1 MGIKN
6 MLAQKGLKIID
17 KTIGKKYPIVD
28 DITDI
33 FQGAE
38 ARIDDLENEVADLKN
53 KLKTLEQYVQ
63 QLAKGGC

>member
-1 MGIKN
+1 
-6 MLAQKGLKIID
+6 MLAQKGLKLID

-38 ARIDDLENEVADLKN
+38 ARIDDLENEVTDLKN

-63 QLAKGGC
+63 ELAKGGC

>member
-1 MGIKN
+1 
-6 MLAQKGLKIID
+6 MLAQKWLKIID
-17 KTIGKKYPIVD
+17 KNICKKYPIVD

-38 ARIDDLENEVADLKN
+38 ARIDDLEKEVTDLKN

>member
-38 ARIDDLENEVADLKN
+38 ARIDDLENEVTDLKN

>member
-38 ARIDDLENEVADLKN
+38 ARIDD
-53 KLKTLEQYVQ
+53 
-63 QLAKGGC
+63 

>member
-6 MLAQKGLKIID
+6 MLAQKGLKLID

-38 ARIDDLENEVADLKN
+38 ARIDDLEKEVTDLKN

-63 QLAKGGC
+63 ELAKGGC

>member
-38 ARIDDLENEVADLKN
+38 ARIDDLENEVTDLKN

-63 QLAKGGC
+63 ELAKGGC

>member
-38 ARIDDLENEVADLKN
+38 ARIDDLEKEVTDLKN
-53 KLKTLEQYVQ
+53 KLKTLEHYVQ
-63 QLAKGGC
+63 ELAKGGC

>member
-38 ARIDDLENEVADLKN
+38 ARIDDLENEVADLKS

>member
-17 KTIGKKYPIVD
+17 KTIGKKYLIVD

-38 ARIDDLENEVADLKN
+38 ARIDDLEKEVTDLKN

-63 QLAKGGC
+63 ELAKGGC

>member
-38 ARIDDLENEVADLKN
+38 ARIDDLEKEVTDLKN

>member
-6 MLAQKGLKIID
+6 MITQKGLKLID

-33 FQGAE
+33 FQGTE
-38 ARIDDLENEVADLKN
+38 ARIDDLEKEVAHLKN
-53 KLKTLEQYVQ
+53 KIKTLEQFVQ
-63 QLAKGGC
+63 QLAKVGC

>member
-1 MGIKN
+1 MGLKN

-38 ARIDDLENEVADLKN
+38 ARIDDLEKEVTDLKN

-63 QLAKGGC
+63 ELAKGGC

>member
-6 MLAQKGLKIID
+6 MITQKGLKLID

-33 FQGAE
+33 FQGTE
-38 ARIDDLENEVADLKN
+38 ARIDDLEKEVAHLKN
-53 KLKTLEQYVQ
+53 KIKTLEQFVQ

>member
-6 MLAQKGLKIID
+6 MITQKGLKLID

-28 DITDI
+28 DLTDI

-38 ARIDDLENEVADLKN
+38 ARIDDLEKEVEDLKN

>member
-17 KTIGKKYPIVD
+17 KTIGKQYPIVD

-38 ARIDDLENEVADLKN
+38 ARIDDLEKEVTDLKN

>member
-38 ARIDDLENEVADLKN
+38 ARIDDLENEVTDLKN

-63 QLAKGGC
+63 ELAKGAC

>member
-6 MLAQKGLKIID
+6 MITQKGLKLID
-17 KTIGKKYPIVD
+17 ETIGKKYPIVD

-38 ARIDDLENEVADLKN
+38 ARIDDLEKEVTDLKN
-53 KLKTLEQYVQ
+53 KLNTLKQYVQ

>member
-38 ARIDDLENEVADLKN
+38 ARIDDLEKEVTDLKN

-63 QLAKGGC
+63 ELAKGGC